1 MTKLGVSGV
10 RCLSSI
16 CGLLLSQLA
25 CLGSV
30 LPGGDAG
37 LADVVDAGDGG
48 MQGWDAGVSPTD
60 GGAQNWDAGV
70 PPNDGGEENRDAGVL
85 PSDGGSPPS
94 DGGVRS
100 ADAGAPPRD
109 AGTVSGTHGQS
120 LVWVWYNYSTVLPLL
135 ATRPQTFTHV
145 SPALYQV
152 NYSYASGVPQ
162 FQGGSDSFDGLTSAQ
177 VVAQVHAA
185 GFKCVPLIYGGA
197 SNLGTDQGIQNILN
211 DSPAG
216 AQASFVAALVS
227 EGVSKGYDGWNLD
240 WEVDNNATTYPL
252 YGAKLESFLGTLK
265 AALNAHGM
273 ILSIDLGTWFIK
285 QTWCS
290 GGSGVVDLTHLG
302 PLVDQAIL
310 EDYASSLGT
319 ASDAC
324 PASLTNPQTCGVD
337 FISALNLMCAYLPA
351 SVVSIGL
358 DASATGNN
366 AIAAETLSTLESYGI
381 TQVAMWPD
389 YNTAGPGGSYV
400 FMTTQGI
407 SPAGA
412 TWFELL
418 SGFLTHYPGG

>member
-1 MTKLGVSGV
+1 MTKLGLTRVRWLGPMCGV
-10 RCLSSI
+10 
-16 CGLLLSQLA
+16 LLSQLA
-25 CLGSV
+25 CSGSV
-30 LPGGDAG
+30 LLDGDAG
-37 LADVVDAGDGG
+37 LGSGVDAGVVGADGG
-48 MQGWDAGVSPTD
+48 MEGR
-60 GGAQNWDAGV
+60 DAGV
-70 PPNDGGEENRDAGVL
+70 PP
-85 PSDGGSPPS
+85 SDGGPPS
-94 DGGVRS
+94 WDAGTSPRDSGAPPPDGGVPPG
-100 ADAGAPPRD
+100 DAGQAPRD
-109 AGTVSGTHGQS
+109 AGTGSGTRGQS
-120 LVWVWYNYSTVLPLL
+120 LVWVWYNYSAVLPLL

-162 FQGGSDSFDGLTSAQ
+162 FQGGADSFDGLTSAQ
-177 VVAQVHAA
+177 VVAQIHAA
-185 GFKCVPLIYGGA
+185 GLKCTPLIYGGA
-197 SNLGTDQGIQNILN
+197 ANLGTDQGIQNILN
-211 DSPAG
+211 DSPPG
-216 AQASFVAALVS
+216 AQSSFIASLVG

-240 WEVDNNATTYPL
+240 WEFDNNATTYPV
-252 YGAKLESFLGTLK
+252 YGAKLESFLGALK

-273 ILSIDLGTWFIK
+273 TLSIDLGTWFIK

-290 GGSGVVDLTHLG
+290 GGVGVVDLTRLG

-310 EDYASSLGT
+310 EDYASSLGA
-319 ASDAC
+319 ASNAC

-337 FISALNLMCAYLPA
+337 FISSLNLMCAYLPA

-358 DASATGNN
+358 DASASGGNN

-412 TWFELL
+412 TWFDLL
-418 SGFLTHYPGG
+418 SGFLTYYPSR